1 MMTIDV
7 SEFCLLT
14 LSVTTAVISLTFVLC
29 VTYWLSVDNDL

>member
-1 MMTIDV
+1 MTIDI

-14 LSVTTAVISLTFVLC
+14 LSVTTAVVSLTFMLL